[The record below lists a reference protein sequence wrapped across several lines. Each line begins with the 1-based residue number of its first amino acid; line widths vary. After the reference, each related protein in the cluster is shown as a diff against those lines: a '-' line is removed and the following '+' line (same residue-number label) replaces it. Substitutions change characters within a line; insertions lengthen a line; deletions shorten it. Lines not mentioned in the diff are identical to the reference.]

1 MVRTTYQP
9 IIYVWGSVMW
19 SKIGIVFMWLVVVGE
34 LGGIGSELSVIERV
48 LRNIESTTVAIL
60 NKAP

>member
-1 MVRTTYQP
+1 
-9 IIYVWGSVMW
+9 MW

-48 LRNIESTTVAIL
+48 LRNIDSTTVAIL